1 MRKHSYISLTLG
13 LIKGLILLISVPFL
27 FVIVNFFICSERFL
41 VSIGKS
47 DSTLKVNQP
56 QKIENSFCV
65 FTVSM

>member
-1 MRKHSYISLTLG
+1 MNFGVKRGKEFR
-13 LIKGLILLISVPFL
+13 ILERRFQYRFL